1 MISSSTMVG
10 IDDTFQVDPLVDLAL
25 LEWIR
30 EVFNL
35 VAITIYIVKTFS
47 L

>member
-1 MISSSTMVG
+1 MISSSTMGG
-10 IDDTFQVDPLVDLAL
+10 IDVTFQVDPLVDLEI

-35 VAITIYIVKTFS
+35 VAIIIYIVKTFS
-47 L
+47 S